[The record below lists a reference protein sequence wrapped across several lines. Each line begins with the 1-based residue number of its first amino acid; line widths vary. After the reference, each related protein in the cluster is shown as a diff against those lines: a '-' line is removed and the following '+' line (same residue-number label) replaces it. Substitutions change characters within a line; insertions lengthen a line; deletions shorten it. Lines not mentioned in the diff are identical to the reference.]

1 MSKSFETGRSGTG
14 ISEEIAKAAMS
25 STPSGLYEFG
35 PFRLDLE
42 RHLLSRAGQS
52 VPLPPKAFELLLV
65 LVQSPGRA
73 FSKRELMSAVWAD
86 TYVEEANLSF
96 QISVLRK
103 ALGGDAG

>member
-1 MSKSFETGRSGTG
+1 MSKSFETARSGKG

-52 VPLPPKAFELLLV
+52 LPLPPKAFELLLV

-73 FSKRELMSAVWAD
+73 FSKRELMSA
-86 TYVEEANLSF
+86 
-96 QISVLRK
+96 
-103 ALGGDAG
+103 ALGRYLRRGGEPLVSDFCSAEGARR